1 MKKITII
8 GTGYVGLVSGS
19 GLADFGN
26 DVTCLDVN
34 HERIKILS
42 EGKIPFFEPGLSEL
56 VERNVD
62 ANRLHFST
70 DFNKSINAS
79 EVIFIAVGT
88 PMNSSGISDISAVKK
103 VAIDIAQ
110 NISSSKVVAI
120 KSTVPIGT
128 CVELESLINSKL
140 KKNVNV
146 HVVSNPEFLREGAAV
161 RDFLIPDR
169 VVIGSSSKIPIDIMK
184 EVYRPLFLNETPQII
199 TNLPT
204 AETIK
209 YASNSFLAVKISFIN
224 EIANLCDE
232 IGADVHV
239 VARAMGLDGRI
250 SPKFLH
256 PGPGFGGSCFPKD
269 TEALINVGKQNNV
282 DLKVVKAASDSNKI
296 QIKKIIQKLDK
307 HIKNYN
313 NKKLGILGLAF
324 KANTD
329 DVRESKS
336 IDIIKYLISNQ
347 AEIAAYDPAAIEN
360 MRNIF
365 PNVNYKY
372 TIDEVVKNAS
382 AILIMTDW
390 NEFRGLDLQK
400 AAKIMKEK
408 IIVDARNLLSRED
421 LFENNFIFEGV
432 GRPFLKNYD

>member
-8 GTGYVGLVSGS
+8 GTGYVGLVSGA

-26 DVTCLDVN
+26 DVTCLDIN
-34 HERIKILS
+34 LERIKILL

-62 ANRLHFST
+62 AKRLHFST
-70 DFNKSINAS
+70 DFSRSINDS

-313 NKKLGILGLAF
+313 NKKIGILGLAF

-336 IDIIKYLISNQ
+336 IDLIKYLISNQ

>member
-1 MKKITII
+1 M
-8 GTGYVGLVSGS
+8 
-19 GLADFGN
+19 
-26 DVTCLDVN
+26 
-34 HERIKILS
+34 
-42 EGKIPFFEPGLSEL
+42 
-56 VERNVD
+56 
-62 ANRLHFST
+62 
-70 DFNKSINAS
+70 
-79 EVIFIAVGT
+79 IFIAVGT

-313 NKKLGILGLAF
+313 NKKIGILGLAF

-336 IDIIKYLISNQ
+336 IDLIKYLISNQ